1 MNALAWTV
9 LLLEAA
15 PYFIGA
21 GIIVLMVM
29 IYKIWRLK

>member
-1 MNALAWTV
+1 MTAYTWAI
-9 LLLEAA
+9 LLLNAA

-21 GIIVLMVM
+21 GIIVLVIM